1 MQHRAITG
9 LSFEVQVRK
18 KEGFE
23 RYIKAPRIKWS
34 GTGKNNMEKILS
46 LKKNPKLFK
55 PILSESKFTKADAR
69 GKDGTL
75 YEIKKYN
82 KKDIESYKLYSEPII
97 KVAPSR
103 KNWGEGNPY
112 YDAFNTS
119 NEYNDFIK
127 KIVKTKWW
135 KKYNKTILKSIYK
148 SNSGI
153 FSKEGFIPYSD
164 LKFKWVINKGEYGP
178 IFEGYNR
185 LSIIFK
191 LKNKKK

>member
-34 GTGKNNMEKILS
+34 GTVKNNMEKILS

-135 KKYNKTILKSIYK
+135 KKYNKTIEKYL
-148 SNSGI
+148 
-153 FSKEGFIPYSD
+153 
-164 LKFKWVINKGEYGP
+164 
-178 IFEGYNR
+178 
-185 LSIIFK
+185 
-191 LKNKKK
+191 